1 MDDHDERER
10 QPQVI
15 EVHVHHHFDQA
26 IPVLL
31 AGPITVLL
39 GTATS
44 PAIGARLTIGEAPPM
59 STANL
64 TVDTANAQATLEYVD
79 DKGDTNAVAPA
90 GTVATFTSDNPAA
103 LTIDATSGAIS
114 IVGEGV
120 SNVGVTLADASG
132 NPLLEADGV
141 TPWTTPDPVA
151 VTVDPGAAVGAQLA
165 VS

>member
-1 MDDHDERER
+1 
-10 QPQVI
+10 
-15 EVHVHHHFDQA
+15 
-26 IPVLL
+26 
-31 AGPITVLL
+31 
-39 GTATS
+39 
-44 PAIGARLTIGEAPPM
+44 M